1 MGAPGKDSYE
11 PKESEKTLKIF
22 KKKFASLKKL
32 LTFAIPFASRMGF
45 FDKIIDK
52 IEGSTSK
59 YREQRII
66 ESVDFLGMKAVGVE
80 LRII

>member
-1 MGAPGKDSYE
+1 
-11 PKESEKTLKIF
+11 
-22 KKKFASLKKL
+22 
-32 LTFAIPFASRMGF
+32 MGF